1 MKHVIYL
8 CLSFVWI
15 IMAFVIAVNLYLLPY
30 RKIDNI
36 DPTYSPEFD
45 QNNWMQRQSFWGFII
60 VAIIIEILL
69 IRKYHILKRP
79 AYQINFL
86 VYIFALLRR
95 AKKGAKKEWQNHTNN
110 FLPW

>member
-45 QNNWMQRQSFWGFII
+45 QNN
-60 VAIIIEILL
+60 
-69 IRKYHILKRP
+69 
-79 AYQINFL
+79 
-86 VYIFALLRR
+86 
-95 AKKGAKKEWQNHTNN
+95 
-110 FLPW
+110 